1 MAYPSLIAQG
11 LNPLVDLSCRAQ
23 YRQLCFWRSA
33 ALIGHALGKDWLQ
46 RCCCSQRHC
55 FLLQPYPLVPVMR
68 GIALA
73 WARLI
78 LFFPIPLPFLS
89 PTLLS
94 PLALSLFPFPLS
106 PSLY

>member
-33 ALIGHALGKDWLQ
+33 AL
-46 RCCCSQRHC
+46 
-55 FLLQPYPLVPVMR
+55 
-68 GIALA
+68 
-73 WARLI
+73 
-78 LFFPIPLPFLS
+78 
-89 PTLLS
+89 
-94 PLALSLFPFPLS
+94 SLFPFPLS